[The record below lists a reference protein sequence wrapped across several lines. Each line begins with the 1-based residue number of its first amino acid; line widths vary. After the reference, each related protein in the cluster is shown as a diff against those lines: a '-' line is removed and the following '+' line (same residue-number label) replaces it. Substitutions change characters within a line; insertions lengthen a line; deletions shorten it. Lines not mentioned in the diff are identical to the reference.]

1 MKKKVLFI
9 VNPKSGKGIIRNHL
23 LDIIDVFTKA
33 SFDLGIYISQS
44 AGDARKK
51 TKEAAER
58 YDLIICSGGDGT
70 LDEVISG
77 VMECEKEK
85 RPCIGY
91 LPCGSTNDF
100 ANSVGIP
107 KTLPVAAQHVAEW
120 KEFPCDIG
128 LFNDDFFV
136 YIAAFGLFT
145 DVSYETNQ
153 DMKNVLGHLAYVLE
167 GMIKLMDIKS
177 YRLNIEANGTCI
189 DGEFIYGMV
198 TNSTSVGGFK
208 NITGKNVKLDDGLFE
223 VTLIR
228 KPHDILEMNEIIQ
241 AVISGKPDD
250 KYFYQFRTEK
260 ISFKSEK
267 EIPWT
272 LDGEFGGYHTDV
284 EIENAK
290 HALTLLI

>member
-9 VNPKSGKGIIRNHL
+9 VNPKSGRGVIRNHL
-23 LDIIDVFTKA
+23 LNIIDIFTKA
-33 SFDLGIYISQS
+33 EFDLGIYISQS
-44 AGDARKK
+44 AGDARNK
-51 TKEAAER
+51 TKEAAGK
-58 YDLIICSGGDGT
+58 YDLIVCSGGDGT

-77 VMECEKEK
+77 VMESEKK
-85 RPCIGY
+85 PCIGY

-107 KTLPVAAQHVAEW
+107 KTLAVAARHIAEW

-128 LFNDDFFV
+128 LFNQDYFV

-167 GMIKLMDIKS
+167 GATRLMDIKS
-177 YRLNIEANGTCI
+177 YEMKIEADDIEIEGK
-189 DGEFIYGMV
+189 FIYGMV

-228 KPHDILEMNEIIQ
+228 TPRDITELNEIVQ
-241 AVISGKPDD
+241 AVLSGKTHDN
-250 KYFYQFRTEK
+250 YFYQFRTSK
-260 ISFKSEK
+260 ITFSSPYEL
-267 EIPWT
+267 PWT
-272 LDGEFGGYHTDV
+272 LDGEFGGYHNEV
-284 EIENAK
+284 KIENAK